1 MGIGFV
7 FFADHGGHSAPASR
21 TCLAPIPAGILLAR
35 PLTKMFHFGTAKK
48 LRAEENMSESR
59 QLDAT
64 V

>member
-35 PLTKMFHFGTAKK
+35 PLTKMFHFGTAK
-48 LRAEENMSESR
+48 NSEQKKICR
-59 QLDAT
+59 KADN
-64 V
+64 